1 MQLSSRP
8 ACITCEAGPPAGFH
22 AYPDVYGGQVDMV
35 LLARPR
41 TAMGL
46 TACARRDPCGR
57 AATVGSI
64 QLVFKSSK
72 NCHLFAIYTLDAK
85 KNGASACQ
93 ALA

>member
-64 QLVFKSSK
+64 QFVFME
-72 NCHLFAIYTLDAK
+72 
-85 KNGASACQ
+85 Q
-93 ALA
+93 ALVKRLLEQALQALEQPCFWPMA